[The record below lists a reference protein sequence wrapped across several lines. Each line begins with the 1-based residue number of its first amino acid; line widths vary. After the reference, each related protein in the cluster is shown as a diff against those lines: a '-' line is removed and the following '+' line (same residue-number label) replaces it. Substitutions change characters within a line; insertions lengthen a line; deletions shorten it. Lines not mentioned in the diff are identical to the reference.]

1 MLTLRDFRRPAVVKS
16 VFDDAVNS
24 AGFKVADLAFAE
36 NEARAERSGSSV
48 VERMAPEAGIRIIS

>member
-24 AGFKVADLAFAE
+24 AGFKVADLAFGE
-36 NEARAERSGSSV
+36 NGAQADRRGS
-48 VERMAPEAGIRIIS
+48 